1 MTNLILFT
9 ADLHLGHTGIISLTN
24 RPFSSVQEMDEVLL
38 RNWNEKVHKNDTV
51 YILGDLFFRNTVPA
65 SDYLE
70 EMRGTKHL
78 IIGNHDKGWMKKTDL
93 NRYFESVQ
101 LMSEINDGSHV
112 ISLCHYPMFAWN
124 RCHKGAYLAHG
135 HIHNNCNGE
144 YWPLLQQMPNA
155 LNAGVDINGYA
166 PVTFNEMVENNQ
178 RFKERMV

>member
-1 MTNLILFT
+1 MILFT

-78 IIGNHDKGWMKKTDL
+78 IIGNHDKG
-93 NRYFESVQ
+93 
-101 LMSEINDGSHV
+101 
-112 ISLCHYPMFAWN
+112 
-124 RCHKGAYLAHG
+124 
-135 HIHNNCNGE
+135 
-144 YWPLLQQMPNA
+144 
-155 LNAGVDINGYA
+155 
-166 PVTFNEMVENNQ
+166 
-178 RFKERMV
+178 